1 LIVIYTA
8 NYGDNYSRKVINLK
22 FIKPKNKNAERVEW
36 ELSEQT
42 RAIVKYYAEYT
53 EYTEDEVV
61 ETFLLNILDDVDFI
75 DWIKNKRNNKRI
87 IKQLEIEDKVAKKT
101 G

>member
-1 LIVIYTA
+1 MA
-8 NYGDNYSRKVINLK
+8 MR
-22 FIKPKNKNAERVEW
+22 FIKPKNKNAKRVDW

-61 ETFLLNILDDVDFI
+61 ETFLLNILKDEDFI
-75 DWIKNKRNNKRI
+75 EWIKDKRNNKRI
-87 IKQLEIEDKVAKKT
+87 IKQLKIEDKVGK
-101 G
+101 